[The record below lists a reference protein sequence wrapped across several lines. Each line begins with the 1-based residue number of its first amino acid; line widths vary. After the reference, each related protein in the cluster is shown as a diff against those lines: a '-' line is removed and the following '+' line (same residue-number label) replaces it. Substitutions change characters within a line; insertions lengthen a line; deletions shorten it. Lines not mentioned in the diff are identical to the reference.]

1 MYRVKSLCHHVKV
14 PPPLQPREE
23 VPPPLLQIV
32 TLITAYGDLISTG
45 TAWVPWDSMMMEDEG
60 KLITHSEM
68 VDGPM
73 SP

>member
-1 MYRVKSLCHHVKV
+1 MTITTSSYSFEV
-14 PPPLQPREE
+14 PPSLERREE
-23 VPPPLLQIV
+23 VPPPLLQII

-60 KLITHSEM
+60 RLITHSRM
-68 VDGPM
+68 VDGLT